1 MTRPLCRSVGL
12 LALAFLPLS
21 GCVDTPGVIPYVDV
35 QVDLNLSLPAYNN
48 LNFPN
53 NWLYISGGSRGL
65 IVYRYTLDEFV
76 VLDRHATW
84 DVGAGCQCTVSPDG
98 YTIEDRAAGRSGTS
112 STDPSSRARP
122 PLRSNGTPP
131 PGFRRCCPSER
142 RIRPHLRARKSP
154 GLSRG
159 FSIRIG
165 QADQ

>member
-1 MTRPLCRSVGL
+1 MSHSRLCCSAGL
-12 LALAFLPLS
+12 IALAFLPLS

-84 DVGAGCQCTVSPDG
+84 DVGAGCQCTVSQDG
-98 YTIEDRAAGRSGTS
+98 YTIEDPCSGSQWYIFDGSIIQGPT
-112 STDPSSRARP
+112 TAPLERYTTTWIP
-122 PLRSNGTPP
+122 PVL
-131 PGFRRCCPSER
+131 
-142 RIRPHLRARKSP
+142 
-154 GLSRG
+154 
-159 FSIRIG
+159 SIRN
-165 QADQ
+165 

>member
-1 MTRPLCRSVGL
+1 MIRPLLCRSAGL

-84 DVGAGCQCTVSPDG
+84 DVGAGCQCTVSSDG
-98 YTIEDRAAGRSGTS
+98 YTIEDPCSGSQWYIFDGSIIQGPT
-112 STDPSSRARP
+112 TAPLERYTTTWIP
-122 PLRSNGTPP
+122 PVL
-131 PGFRRCCPSER
+131 
-142 RIRPHLRARKSP
+142 
-154 GLSRG
+154 
-159 FSIRIG
+159 SIRN
-165 QADQ
+165 

>member
-1 MTRPLCRSVGL
+1 MSHSRLCRSAGL
-12 LALAFLPLS
+12 IALAFLPLS

-98 YTIEDRAAGRSGTS
+98 YTIEDPCSGSQWYIFDGSIIQGPT
-112 STDPSSRARP
+112 TAPLERYTTTWIP
-122 PLRSNGTPP
+122 PVL
-131 PGFRRCCPSER
+131 
-142 RIRPHLRARKSP
+142 
-154 GLSRG
+154 
-159 FSIRIG
+159 SIRN
-165 QADQ
+165 

>member
-1 MTRPLCRSVGL
+1 MIRSLLCRSAGL

-84 DVGAGCQCTVSPDG
+84 DVGAGCQCTVAPDG
-98 YTIEDRAAGRSGTS
+98 YTIEDPCSGSQWYIFDGSIIQGPT
-112 STDPSSRARP
+112 TAPLERYTTTWIP
-122 PLRSNGTPP
+122 PVL
-131 PGFRRCCPSER
+131 
-142 RIRPHLRARKSP
+142 
-154 GLSRG
+154 
-159 FSIRIG
+159 SIRN
-165 QADQ
+165 

>member
-1 MTRPLCRSVGL
+1 MIRPLLCRSAGL

-48 LNFPN
+48 PNFPN

-98 YTIEDRAAGRSGTS
+98 YTIEDPCSGSQWYIFDGSIIQGPT
-112 STDPSSRARP
+112 TAPLERYTTTWIP
-122 PLRSNGTPP
+122 PVL
-131 PGFRRCCPSER
+131 
-142 RIRPHLRARKSP
+142 
-154 GLSRG
+154 
-159 FSIRIG
+159 SIRN
-165 QADQ
+165 

>member
-1 MTRPLCRSVGL
+1 MIRPLLCRSAGL

-48 LNFPN
+48 LKFPN

-98 YTIEDRAAGRSGTS
+98 YTIEDPCSGSQWYIFDGSIIQGPT
-112 STDPSSRARP
+112 TAPLERYTTTWIP
-122 PLRSNGTPP
+122 PVL
-131 PGFRRCCPSER
+131 
-142 RIRPHLRARKSP
+142 
-154 GLSRG
+154 
-159 FSIRIG
+159 SIRN
-165 QADQ
+165 

>member
-1 MTRPLCRSVGL
+1 MIRHLFCRSVGL

-21 GCVDTPGVIPYVDV
+21 GCVDTPGVIPYVEV

-98 YTIEDRAAGRSGTS
+98 YTIEDPCSGSQWYIFDGSIIQGPT
-112 STDPSSRARP
+112 TAPLERYTTTWIP
-122 PLRSNGTPP
+122 PVL
-131 PGFRRCCPSER
+131 
-142 RIRPHLRARKSP
+142 
-154 GLSRG
+154 
-159 FSIRIG
+159 SIRN
-165 QADQ
+165 

>member
-1 MTRPLCRSVGL
+1 MIRPLLCRSAGL

-48 LNFPN
+48 LNVPN

-98 YTIEDRAAGRSGTS
+98 YTIEDPCSGSQWYIFDGSIIQGPT
-112 STDPSSRARP
+112 TAPLERYTTTWIP
-122 PLRSNGTPP
+122 PVL
-131 PGFRRCCPSER
+131 
-142 RIRPHLRARKSP
+142 
-154 GLSRG
+154 
-159 FSIRIG
+159 SIRN
-165 QADQ
+165 

>member
-1 MTRPLCRSVGL
+1 MIRPLFCRSVGL

-21 GCVDTPGVIPYVDV
+21 GCVDTPGVIPYVEV

-98 YTIEDRAAGRSGTS
+98 YTIEDPCSGSQWYIFDGSIIQGPT
-112 STDPSSRARP
+112 TAPLERYTTTWIP
-122 PLRSNGTPP
+122 PVL
-131 PGFRRCCPSER
+131 
-142 RIRPHLRARKSP
+142 
-154 GLSRG
+154 
-159 FSIRIG
+159 SIRN
-165 QADQ
+165 

>member
-1 MTRPLCRSVGL
+1 MIRPLLCRSAGL

-21 GCVDTPGVIPYVDV
+21 GCIDTPGVIPYVDV

-98 YTIEDRAAGRSGTS
+98 YTIEDPCSGSQWYIFDGSIIQGPT
-112 STDPSSRARP
+112 TAPLERYTTTWIP
-122 PLRSNGTPP
+122 PVL
-131 PGFRRCCPSER
+131 
-142 RIRPHLRARKSP
+142 
-154 GLSRG
+154 
-159 FSIRIG
+159 SIRN
-165 QADQ
+165 

>member
-1 MTRPLCRSVGL
+1 MIRPLLCRSAGL

-21 GCVDTPGVIPYVDV
+21 GCVDTPRVIPYVDV

-98 YTIEDRAAGRSGTS
+98 YTIEDPCSGSQWYIFDGSIIQGPT
-112 STDPSSRARP
+112 TAPLERYTTTWIP
-122 PLRSNGTPP
+122 PVL
-131 PGFRRCCPSER
+131 
-142 RIRPHLRARKSP
+142 
-154 GLSRG
+154 
-159 FSIRIG
+159 SIRN
-165 QADQ
+165 

>member
-1 MTRPLCRSVGL
+1 MIRPLLCRSAGL

-98 YTIEDRAAGRSGTS
+98 YTIEDPCSGSQWYIFDGSIIQGPT
-112 STDPSSRARP
+112 TAPLERYTTTWIP
-122 PLRSNGTPP
+122 PVL
-131 PGFRRCCPSER
+131 
-142 RIRPHLRARKSP
+142 
-154 GLSRG
+154 
-159 FSIRIG
+159 SIRN
-165 QADQ
+165 

>member
-1 MTRPLCRSVGL
+1 MIRPLLCRSAGL

-35 QVDLNLSLPAYNN
+35 QVNLNLSLPAYNN

-98 YTIEDRAAGRSGTS
+98 YTIEDPCSGSQWYIFDGSIIQGPT
-112 STDPSSRARP
+112 TAPLERYTTTWIP
-122 PLRSNGTPP
+122 PVL
-131 PGFRRCCPSER
+131 
-142 RIRPHLRARKSP
+142 
-154 GLSRG
+154 
-159 FSIRIG
+159 SIRN
-165 QADQ
+165 

>member
-1 MTRPLCRSVGL
+1 MIHPLLCRSAGL

-84 DVGAGCQCTVSPDG
+84 DVGAGCQCTVSSDG
-98 YTIEDRAAGRSGTS
+98 YTIEDPCSGSQWYIFDGSIIQGPT
-112 STDPSSRARP
+112 TAPLERYTTTWIP
-122 PLRSNGTPP
+122 PVL
-131 PGFRRCCPSER
+131 
-142 RIRPHLRARKSP
+142 
-154 GLSRG
+154 
-159 FSIRIG
+159 SIRN
-165 QADQ
+165 